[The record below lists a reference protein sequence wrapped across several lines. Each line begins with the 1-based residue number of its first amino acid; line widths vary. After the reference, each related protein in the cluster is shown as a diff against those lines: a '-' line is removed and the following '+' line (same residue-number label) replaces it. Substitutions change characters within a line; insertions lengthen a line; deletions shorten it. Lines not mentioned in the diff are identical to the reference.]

1 MATDLCGFAKPRW
14 VRRHA
19 GLWYFL
25 TRKYRKTMSTKSIY
39 IHFPFCRSKCVY
51 CNFVSFAG
59 RDCEIERYV
68 NAVSRELEL
77 WGRLHDGAPV
87 ETVYIGGGTPSLMKP
102 KQLSALMSAV
112 RGNFPL
118 AEDCEITM
126 ELNPQSGNS
135 ALIKAM
141 KKCGINRVSVGLQV
155 ADDAILREL
164 NRPHNTADFV
174 ATVGRLKRAGIT
186 NISADIML
194 GLPHQNIAVVKHTVE
209 LLRKLDIPHVSAYG
223 LKVEK
228 GTPLYKLV
236 RNGITFLPEEDEAV
250 DMYDLVYKTLERDKI
265 YRYEVSNFAKVG
277 YESRH
282 NINYWKQGRY
292 YGIGLNASGF
302 VGDVRYS
309 NLRDMDRYFQRIE
322 EENVRPV
329 SRRHKLTLKEAEFEY
344 IMLALRMDRGMDIR
358 EFNELYYTDFIKR
371 YRKTLDRLE
380 KIGVITYDSRTVA
393 VRPEKMYLLNS
404 VLVEFMEDEDDLA

>member
-1 MATDLCGFAKPRW
+1 MT
-14 VRRHA
+14 
-19 GLWYFL
+19 
-25 TRKYRKTMSTKSIY
+25 TKSIY

-59 RDCEIERYV
+59 KDGAIDRYV
-68 NAVSRELEL
+68 AAVGKELAL
-77 WGRLHDGAPV
+77 WGKLHDGTPI

-102 KQLSALMSAV
+102 KQLSALMAAIH
-112 RGNFPL
+112 GNFRL
-118 AEDCEITM
+118 ADDCEITM
-126 ELNPQSGNS
+126 ELNPQSGNA
-135 ALIKAM
+135 ALIRTM
-141 KKCGINRVSVGLQV
+141 RSCGINRVSVGLQV

-164 NRPHNTADFV
+164 MRPHNTADFV
-174 ATVGRLKRAGIT
+174 ATVGRLRCAGIT

-209 LLRKLDIPHVSAYG
+209 LLRKLDIPHISAYG

-236 RNGITFLPEEDEAV
+236 RNGITLLPEEDEAA

-277 YESRH
+277 FESRH
-282 NINYWKQGRY
+282 NVNYWKQGRY

-302 VGDVRYS
+302 VGDTRYS
-309 NLRDMDRYFQRIE
+309 NLRDMDKYFQRL
-322 EENVRPV
+322 EENARPI
-329 SRRHKLTLKEAEFEY
+329 SKRHKLSLKEAEFEY
-344 IMLALRMDRGMDIR
+344 IMLALRMDRGMDIK
-358 EFNELYYTDFIKR
+358 EFNALYYTDFVRR
-371 YRKTLDRLE
+371 YKKTLDRLE
-380 KIGVITYDSRTVA
+380 KIGLITYDSRTVS

-404 VLVEFMEDEDDLA
+404 VLVEFMDDEE